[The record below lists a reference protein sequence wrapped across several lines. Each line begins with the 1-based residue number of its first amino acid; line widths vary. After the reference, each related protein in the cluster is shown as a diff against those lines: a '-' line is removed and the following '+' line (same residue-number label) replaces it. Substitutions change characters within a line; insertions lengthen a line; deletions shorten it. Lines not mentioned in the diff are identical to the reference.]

1 MNSVTARFPF
11 PLKEDYYRYSNN
23 SVLLDPP
30 VAIEITPEYQEEIE
44 LKRRLL
50 AENHSQFYQ
59 SLSHTLEAQ
68 WEVVQLLLEQL
79 AEYYPEQFDLV
90 RKGDFWT
97 FTNRLTKETE
107 RFIFGRAADLPC
119 EPLDF
124 VGRHVQEDL
133 ILMGHRD
140 GDLYL
145 DAGQL
150 CFPSNWS
157 LAFDLGM
164 TFVELHSPIPRFS
177 DNNLDKKVRDFI
189 MRIEPGTPWVRRNW
203 GLNAGRRLD
212 TTPGTFHIWGQ
223 ERGKVTEENAGELV
237 HMRVEVQKLFRL
249 PRSYFIL
256 FTIHTHLISLKEL
269 SQNREWAARLLAVLT
284 EIPDFISEYKG
295 FHPYKD
301 SVIRYLSRVLDEARE

>member
-1 MNSVTARFPF
+1 MNSKPSRFPF

-23 SVLLDPP
+23 STLLDPP
-30 VAIEITPEYQEEIE
+30 VAIEITQEYQEEIE

-50 AENHSQFYQ
+50 AENHSRFYQ
-59 SLSHTLEAQ
+59 SLPHTLEAQ
-68 WEVVQLLLEQL
+68 WEVVRLVLEQL
-79 AEYYPEQFDLV
+79 AAYYPEQFQLERDGNDW
-90 RKGDFWT
+90 K

-107 RFIFGRAADLPC
+107 QFTFGDPASLPC

-124 VGRHVQEDL
+124 AGRHVQEDL

-140 GDLYL
+140 NDLYL

-157 LAFDLGM
+157 IEFNLGM
-164 TFVELHSPIPRFS
+164 TFVELHTPIPRFT
-177 DNNLDKKVRDFI
+177 DDGLDLKIRDFI

-212 TTPGTFHIWGQ
+212 ATPGTFHIWGQ
-223 ERGKVTEENAGELV
+223 ERAKVTEENAGERV
-237 HMRVEVQKLFRL
+237 YMRVEVQKLFRL
-249 PRSYFIL
+249 PYSYSIL
-256 FTIHTHLISLKEL
+256 FTIHTHLLSLKEL
-269 SQNREWAARLLAVLT
+269 SQNREWAVRLLAVLQ

-295 FHPYKD
+295 FSQYKS
-301 SVIRYLSRVLDEARE
+301 SVIHYLTRVVDEARL